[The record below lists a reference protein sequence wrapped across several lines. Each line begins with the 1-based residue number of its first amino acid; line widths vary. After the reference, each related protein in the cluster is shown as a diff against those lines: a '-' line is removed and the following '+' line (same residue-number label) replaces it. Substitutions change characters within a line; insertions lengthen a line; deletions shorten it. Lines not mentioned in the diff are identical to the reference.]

1 MSNKSKLDE
10 LLASVPRD
18 VPPERDLWQGIQAEI
33 SKTPIVTDAAPVVHF
48 ASSRW
53 FQA

>member
-1 MSNKSKLDE
+1 MSDKRKQSLDE

-33 SKTPIVTDAAPVVHF
+33 AKTPTP
-48 ASSRW
+48 RR
-53 FQA
+53 